1 MDELAI
7 SVTIADRP
15 YKMTVKA
22 EEEEVIRKAARLIN
36 EKIKQY
42 ADTYAFND
50 NQDLLS
56 MVSLWFATNS
66 LKAEVKA
73 STLDKDLVDGLQ
85 ALEKTLAEQM
95 EG

>member
-7 SVTIADRP
+7 TVKIADRP

-36 EKIKQY
+36 EKITEY
-42 ADTYAFND
+42 ANTYAFND
-50 NQDLLS
+50 NQDLLA
-56 MVSLWFATNS
+56 MVSLWFATTS
-66 LKAEVKA
+66 LKAQTDV
-73 STLDKDLVDGLQ
+73 STDNDDLITGLKT
-85 ALEKTLAEQM
+85 LEKMLSEQK

>member
-7 SVTIADRP
+7 TVKIADRP
-15 YKMTVKA
+15 YRMTVKA

-36 EKIKQY
+36 EKITEY
-42 ADTYAFND
+42 ANTYAFND

-56 MVSLWFATNS
+56 MVSLWYATSS
-66 LKAEVKA
+66 LKVQAEKQTGNEDVM
-73 STLDKDLVDGLQ
+73 DGLK
-85 ALEKTLAEQM
+85 ALEKLLSEQE

>member
-7 SVTIADRP
+7 SVKIADRP

-36 EKIKQY
+36 EKIKEY
-42 ADTYAFND
+42 ANTYAFND

-56 MVSLWFATNS
+56 MVSLWFATLA
-66 LKAEVKA
+66 LKVEAKA
-73 STLDKDLVDGLQ
+73 GTGNEDLIIGLQ
-85 ALEKTLAEQM
+85 TLEKLLSEEK

>member
-7 SVTIADRP
+7 TVKIAGRP
-15 YKMTVKA
+15 YRMTVKA

-36 EKIKQY
+36 EKITEY
-42 ADTYAFND
+42 ANTYAFND

-56 MVSLWFATNS
+56 MVSLWFATTS
-66 LKAEVKA
+66 LKAQAEN
-73 STLDKDLVDGLQ
+73 TEGKDELMDGLKT
-85 ALEKTLAEQM
+85 LEKLLSEQE

>member
-7 SVTIADRP
+7 SVKIADRP
-15 YKMTVKA
+15 YKMTVKV

-36 EKIKQY
+36 EKIKEY
-42 ADTYAFND
+42 ANTYAFND

-56 MVSLWFATNS
+56 MVSLWFATS
-66 LKAEVKA
+66 ALKAEDKA
-73 STLDKDLVDGLQ
+73 GSGNEELITGLQ
-85 ALEKTLAEQM
+85 NLEKMLSEEI